1 VVVSVAQ
8 RIVIVDD
15 SALNRRMLESLVSE
29 LNDVEVFSFGNSAEA
44 LERAPALN
52 ASLFIVDYRM
62 PAPDGMAML
71 SAIRSDERIHQTPV
85 VMITSAEEREVCYDA
100 LERGASDFLVRPID
114 PREFTR
120 RIGNLLALEAA
131 RREAAAHLR
140 REEEAARLNTAR
152 LKLIW
157 RAGTSTSDDE
167 RFLRRLVDGASKV
180 IVEGRHCAG
189 VIARVDGDAF
199 EIEIANE
206 VASTTDARVGSR
218 VPIGPH
224 RAALDANTV
233 EAIIDLPPERRGP
246 SNWRALMFAPFQ
258 VGRDQ
263 YFVGFLSTEPKSS
276 PFSVFDTSFLETIAN
291 LCAAR
296 LQQRAQF
303 ERLQFQTEHDALT
316 AILNRASFR
325 ARGFAAMRI
334 SSAVGLLVLNL
345 DGFRHTN
352 DSLGQQTG
360 DALLVEVAAR
370 LSGIA
375 TADETVGR
383 LGGDSFA
390 ILIANCHDRA
400 QIQACADRYLQAFG
414 YPFATGDREDRERI
428 ALAASIG
435 IALAPGDADGFEILL
450 ARADAACHAAKDAG
464 RGRSSFFDLSVE
476 EAFAATRLLQN
487 ELQTALTRGEFVL
500 YFQPHVDL
508 ATHRIGGAE
517 ALIRWQHP
525 ERGLIE
531 PNAFIPFAERHGLA
545 GAIGTWVMHE
555 TERASREWRRA
566 DPNFQV
572 WFNLSAAEMRDATLV
587 PRLLEHGTN
596 LSGLGVEITE
606 SVAMQNVVETLSV
619 MEALRNAGVRVALDD
634 FGTGYSSLAHLKRL
648 PIDVVKI
655 DRAFIT
661 GLPGD
666 RFDVAIVEAVLSIA
680 QNFGFETLAEGIEEE
695 RQAAFLRSAGC
706 SLGQGYLFAR
716 PMPAKQFE
724 TLLNTRLE
732 GIPS

>member
-1 VVVSVAQ
+1 VAQ

-15 SALNRRMLESLVSE
+15 SALNRRMLQSLVAE
-29 LNDVEVFSFGNSAEA
+29 LVDVEVLSFGSSAEA
-44 LERAPALN
+44 LERAPTLN

-71 SAIRSDERIHQTPV
+71 SAIRADERIRPIPV

-131 RREAAAHLR
+131 RRDEAAHLR

-152 LKLIW
+152 LDLIW
-157 RAGTSTSDDE
+157 RAGTSTGDDDT
-167 RFLRRLVDGASKV
+167 FLHRLIDGASQV
-180 IVEGRHCAG
+180 IVEGRHFAG
-189 VIARVDGDAF
+189 VIARLDGDVF
-199 EIEIANE
+199 EIEIAND
-206 VASTTDARVGSR
+206 AAAGTDACVGSR
-218 VPIGPH
+218 VPMGPNC
-224 RAALDANTV
+224 AAFEANAV
-233 EAIIDLPPERRGP
+233 EAIADLPPERRGP
-246 SNWRALMFAPFQ
+246 SNWRAFTFAPFQ
-258 VGRDQ
+258 VGRAR
-263 YFVGFLSTEPKSS
+263 YFVGFVSTEPKSS
-276 PFSVFDTSFLETIAN
+276 PFSVFDTSFLETVAN

-303 ERLQFQTEHDALT
+303 ERLQYQSEHDALT

-325 ARGFAAMRI
+325 ARGFAAMR
-334 SSAVGLLVLNL
+334 SSSTVGLLVLNI
-345 DGFRHTN
+345 DDFRHTN
-352 DSLGQQTG
+352 ETLGQQTG

-370 LSGIA
+370 LNGMA
-375 TADETVGR
+375 TDDETVGR
-383 LGGDSFA
+383 LGGDSFG
-390 ILIANCHDRA
+390 ILIANCRDRA
-400 QIQACADRYLQAFG
+400 QIQACADRYLQAFS

-428 ALAASIG
+428 ALAASLG
-435 IALAPGDADGFEILL
+435 IALAPGDADGFEMLL
-450 ARADAACHAAKDAG
+450 ARADTACHAAKETG

-487 ELQTALTRGEFVL
+487 ELQAALTRGEFVL

-508 ATHRIGGAE
+508 ATNHIGGAE

-525 ERGLIE
+525 ERGLVE
-531 PNAFIPFAERHGLA
+531 PAAFIPFAERHGLA

-587 PRLLEHGTN
+587 PRLREHGAN

-606 SVAMQNVVETLSV
+606 SVAMQNVVETLAV
-619 MEALRNAGVRVALDD
+619 MEALRSAGVRVALDD

-680 QNFGFETLAEGIEEE
+680 KNFGFETLAEGIEEE
-695 RQAAFLRSAGC
+695 QQAAFLRSVGC
-706 SLGQGYLFAR
+706 ALGQGYLFAR
-716 PMPAKQFE
+716 PMPANQFE
-724 TLLNTRLE
+724 MLLTRQLE
-732 GIPS
+732 GVAL